1 MVGVVCLMQMT
12 LTTQT
17 IFKLKKLKI
26 MSLVKYNS
34 NNGLRGFDNFFDTF
48 FNNNLTDVIG
58 SDNNISQPS
67 VNVIETEDDYRLEV
81 AAPGL
86 GKEDF
91 DVNIEDSSLTI
102 SAEVKKE
109 EEETTEKYTR
119 REFNYSAFKR
129 SFNLP
134 DTVNAENIAAAYE
147 NGVLTLTLP
156 KREEAK
162 PQPPRKIDIK

>member
-1 MVGVVCLMQMT
+1 
-12 LTTQT
+12 
-17 IFKLKKLKI
+17 

-34 NNGLRGFDNFFDTF
+34 NNGLRSFDNFFDSF
-48 FNNNLTDVIG
+48 FNNNLTDIIG
-58 SDNNISQPS
+58 SDNNVSQPS
-67 VNVIETEDDYRLEV
+67 VNVIETDDEYRIEV

-91 DVNIEDSSLTI
+91 DVNIDDNSLTI
-102 SAEVKKE
+102 SAEVKN
-109 EEETTEKYTR
+109 EETETTDKYTR

-134 DTVNAENIAAAYE
+134 DTVNAEQITAGYE
-147 NGVLTLTLP
+147 NGVLTLNLP

-162 PQPPRKIDIK
+162 PQPARKIKIS

>member
-1 MVGVVCLMQMT
+1 
-12 LTTQT
+12 
-17 IFKLKKLKI
+17 

-34 NNGLRGFDNFFDTF
+34 NNGLRGFDNFFDAF

-67 VNVIETEDDYRLEV
+67 VNVIETDDDYRIEV

-86 GKEDF
+86 AKEDF
-91 DVNIEDSSLTI
+91 DVNIEDNSLTI
-102 SAEVKKE
+102 SAEVKTE
-109 EEETTEKYTR
+109 GTETTDKYTR
-119 REFNYSAFKR
+119 REFNYSSFKR
-129 SFNLP
+129 NFNLP
-134 DTVNAENIAAAYE
+134 DTVNVKDIAAGYE

-162 PQPPRKIDIK
+162 PQPARKIEIA

>member
-1 MVGVVCLMQMT
+1 
-12 LTTQT
+12 
-17 IFKLKKLKI
+17 

-34 NNGLRGFDNFFDTF
+34 NNGLRSFDNFFDSF
-48 FNNNLTDVIG
+48 FNNNLTDIIG
-58 SDNNISQPS
+58 SDNNVSQPS
-67 VNVIETEDDYRLEV
+67 VNVIETDDEYRIEV

-91 DVNIEDSSLTI
+91 DVNIDDNSLTI
-102 SAEVKKE
+102 SAEVKN
-109 EEETTEKYTR
+109 EETETTDKYTR

-134 DTVNAENIAAAYE
+134 DTVNAEQIAASYE
-147 NGVLTLTLP
+147 NGVLTLNLP

-162 PQPPRKIDIK
+162 PQPARKIEIL

>member
-1 MVGVVCLMQMT
+1 
-12 LTTQT
+12 
-17 IFKLKKLKI
+17 

-34 NNGLRGFDNFFDTF
+34 NNGLRSFDNFFDSF
-48 FNNNLTDVIG
+48 FNNNLTDIIG
-58 SDNNISQPS
+58 SDNNVSQPS
-67 VNVIETEDDYRLEV
+67 VNVIETDDEYRIEV

-91 DVNIEDSSLTI
+91 DVNIDDNSLTI
-102 SAEVKKE
+102 SAEVKN
-109 EEETTEKYTR
+109 EETETTDKYTR

-134 DTVNAENIAAAYE
+134 DKVDAEQITAGYE
-147 NGVLTLTLP
+147 NGVLTLNLP

-162 PQPPRKIDIK
+162 PQPARKIEIS

>member
-1 MVGVVCLMQMT
+1 
-12 LTTQT
+12 
-17 IFKLKKLKI
+17 

-34 NNGLRGFDNFFDTF
+34 NNGLRSFDNFFDSF
-48 FNNNLTDVIG
+48 FNNNLTDIIG
-58 SDNNISQPS
+58 SDNNVSQPS
-67 VNVIETEDDYRLEV
+67 VNVIETDDEYRIEV

-91 DVNIEDSSLTI
+91 DVNIDDNSLTI
-102 SAEVKKE
+102 SAEVKN
-109 EEETTEKYTR
+109 EETETTDKYTR

-134 DTVNAENIAAAYE
+134 DTVNAEQITAGYE
-147 NGVLTLTLP
+147 NGVLTLNLP

-162 PQPPRKIDIK
+162 PQPARKIEIS

>member
-1 MVGVVCLMQMT
+1 
-12 LTTQT
+12 
-17 IFKLKKLKI
+17 
-26 MSLVKYNS
+26 MSLVRYNS
-34 NNGLRGFDNFFDTF
+34 KNGLRGFDNFFDAF

-67 VNVIETEDDYRLEV
+67 VNVIETEDDYRIEV

-86 GKEDF
+86 GKEEF
-91 DVNIEDSSLTI
+91 DINIEDNLLTI

-109 EEETTEKYTR
+109 EKESTDKYTR
-119 REFNYSAFKR
+119 REFNYSSFKR

-134 DTVNAENIAAAYE
+134 DTVNAENIAASYDS
-147 NGVLTLTLP
+147 GVLSLTLP

-162 PQPPRKIDIK
+162 PQPVRKIEIS

>member
-1 MVGVVCLMQMT
+1 
-12 LTTQT
+12 
-17 IFKLKKLKI
+17 
-26 MSLVKYNS
+26 MSSVKYNS
-34 NNGLRGFDNFFDTF
+34 HNGLEGFENFFDTF

-67 VNVIETEDDYRLEV
+67 VNVIETDDDYRIEV

-91 DVNIEDSSLTI
+91 DVNIEDDSLII
-102 SAEVKKE
+102 SAELKKE
-109 EEETTEKYTR
+109 EAKSTDKYTR
-119 REFNYSAFKR
+119 REFNYSSFKR

-134 DTVNAENIAAAYE
+134 DTVNTENIAAAYDS
-147 NGVLTLTLP
+147 GVLTLTLP

-162 PQPPRKIDIK
+162 PLPARQIKIS